1 MARRLGGVSLSL
13 WDGLGGGVPEDVGE
27 YLVPRERLPAIPGVD
42 KAIAALVVVGFVFR
56 VGGRVGG

>member
-1 MARRLGGVSLSL
+1 MSL